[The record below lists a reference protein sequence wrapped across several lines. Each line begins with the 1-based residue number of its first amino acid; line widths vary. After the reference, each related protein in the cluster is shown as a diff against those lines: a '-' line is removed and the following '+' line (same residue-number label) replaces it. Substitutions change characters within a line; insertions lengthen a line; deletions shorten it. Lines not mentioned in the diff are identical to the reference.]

1 MSARKS
7 KLMRSVEDRYKRPL
21 EQLLPEM
28 YNDMG
33 LPAMAEEMGVNK
45 GTLWYWLLKFGVS
58 VRRVALAP
66 GEMLEVRKV
75 S

>member
-1 MSARKS
+1 MTTRKS
-7 KLMRSVEDRYKRPL
+7 KLMLRVEERYKRPL

-33 LPAMAEEMGVNK
+33 LPAMAEEMEVNK

-66 GEMLEVRKV
+66 GEMLEVRKA